1 MCSIEM
7 ATIEGNQLRAL
18 IDTWDMAS
26 LGAVGAGNLGQVE
39 QIRALPSRPVL

>member
-1 MCSIEM
+1 M

-26 LGAVGAGNLGQVE
+26 LGAGNLGQVE